1 MAATIITTEDL
12 YDFKLELFNELKKL
26 LNENAQTPN
35 QIKKYLKS
43 GEVMELL
50 QISPGT
56 IQNLRINGT
65 IPYTKI
71 GGIILYEY
79 DEIIRILNSNKST

>member
-12 YDFKLELFNELKKL
+12 YDFKLELFNELKKM
-26 LNENAQTPN
+26 LNESAQKPN

-43 GEVMELL
+43 GEVMEML

-79 DEIIRILNSNKST
+79 DEIIHILNTNKST